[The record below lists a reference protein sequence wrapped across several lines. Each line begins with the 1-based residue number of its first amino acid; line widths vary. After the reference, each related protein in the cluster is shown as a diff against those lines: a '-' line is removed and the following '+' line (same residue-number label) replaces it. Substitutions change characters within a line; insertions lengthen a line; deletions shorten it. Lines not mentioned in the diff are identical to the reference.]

1 MDGWGKAM
9 ADYATTGV
17 AIEGNPIGIVRHLL
31 PPRTAT
37 AAALRDLRHRSKCT
51 VAGLVVARQRPGTA
65 GGIVFL
71 LMEDE
76 TGTIN
81 AVIKPRVYEKNRL
94 LLRSEPLLVVEGMLE
109 RPAAAGGGMSVL
121 VESVR
126 PLSQSLAGK
135 TQVRDLFE
143 TAGADAPETASEQ
156 GSEPAIAARDL
167 RRASSGRWGR

>member
-1 MDGWGKAM
+1 M

-17 AIEGNPIGIVRHLL
+17 AIEGNPIGIVRDLL
-31 PPRTAT
+31 PPKAVT
-37 AAALRDLRHRSKCT
+37 AAALGHMKHRTKCS
-51 VAGLVVARQRPGTA
+51 VAGLVVARQRPSTA

-94 LLRSEPLLVVEGMLE
+94 LLRSEPLLVIEGMLE

-121 VESVR
+121 VDSVK
-126 PLSQSLAGK
+126 PLSQSLSGVS
-135 TQVRDLFE
+135 TVRDLFAKDKE
-143 TAGADAPETASEQ
+143 TEVDTAADAPRTA
-156 GSEPAIAARDL
+156 PIAARGL
-167 RRASSGRWGR
+167 RRASSGRRGR